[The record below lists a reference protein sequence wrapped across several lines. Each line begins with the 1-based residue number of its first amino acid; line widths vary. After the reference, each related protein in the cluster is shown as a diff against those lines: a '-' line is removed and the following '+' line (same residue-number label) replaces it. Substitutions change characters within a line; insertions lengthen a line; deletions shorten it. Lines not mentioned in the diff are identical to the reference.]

1 MEIFGQML
9 QALIDPQLV
18 IYLAVGV
25 FLGIYIGAVPGLSVT
40 MAASLLISFTYS
52 WDVLPS
58 MAAMVGIYIG
68 GVYGGSRSAIL
79 LNIPGAPAAVA
90 TALDGYP
97 LAKKGLAGQAIG
109 ITVVQSVLG
118 GLIGTIILAVG
129 APALAKVALT
139 FAPRDYFLLAIMGL
153 LLIGS
158 LGSESPARGVM
169 SAAIGIFIGFI
180 GMDSQTGH
188 MRFVIGPSGS
198 LFRTYMTLGVS
209 YVVVM
214 IGLFGMSEA
223 LMQLRDLSV
232 KPVKQKVDKI
242 VPGWKNILKY
252 LPLSIRT
259 SLMGTFIGA
268 LPGTGGDIAAL
279 MAYDHAKR
287 TTKDPETPF
296 GEGALEGLVACES
309 ANNAAIGGAC
319 IPMLTLGIPGDAV
332 TAIMLGAM
340 YIHGLNPGPLLMK
353 NSADVFWYI
362 IGAMFVGNIFLLI
375 FGFTG
380 IKLFTKIV
388 EVPKHILM
396 PIIIILSVV
405 GAFSINNNLM
415 DVYWMLAFGVLGYI
429 MKLYH
434 LPVAPTILGII
445 LVDLIELNFRR
456 AAVTVGNSITAL
468 LTDLVSHPI
477 SLVLLVVIIGM
488 SLSSAGVFQKI
499 RAKFPSGAQAKGSKA

>member
-1 MEIFGQML
+1 MEIFSHMI

-18 IYLAVGV
+18 LYLGVGV

-52 WDVLPS
+52 WDVLPA
-58 MAAMVGIYIG
+58 MAAMIGIYIG

-109 ITVVQSVLG
+109 VTVVQSVLG
-118 GLIGTIILAVG
+118 GLIGTIVLAFG
-129 APALAKVALT
+129 APALSKIAVT

-153 LLIGS
+153 LLVGS
-158 LGSESPARGVM
+158 LGSESTARGIL

-180 GMDSQTGH
+180 GLDSQTGH
-188 MRFVIGPSGS
+188 LRFVLGTKGS
-198 LFRTYMTLGVS
+198 DTWTYMMLGVN

-223 LMQLRDLSV
+223 LMQLRDMSI

-242 VPGWKNILKY
+242 VPGWKNVIKY

-259 SLMGTFIGA
+259 SLLGTFIGA

-287 TTKDPETPF
+287 TTRNPETPF
-296 GEGALEGLVACES
+296 GEGAIEGLVACES

-332 TAIMLGAM
+332 TAIMIGAM
-340 YIHGLNPGPLLMK
+340 YIHGLQPGPLMMK
-353 NSADVFWYI
+353 TSADVFWYI
-362 IGAMFVGNIFLLI
+362 IGAMFVGNFFLLI
-375 FGFTG
+375 LGFTG
-380 IKLFTKIV
+380 IKLFAKIV
-388 EVPKHILM
+388 EVPSTSSC
-396 PIIIILSVV
+396 P
-405 GAFSINNNLM
+405 
-415 DVYWMLAFGVLGYI
+415 
-429 MKLYH
+429 
-434 LPVAPTILGII
+434 
-445 LVDLIELNFRR
+445 
-456 AAVTVGNSITAL
+456 
-468 LTDLVSHPI
+468 
-477 SLVLLVVIIGM
+477 
-488 SLSSAGVFQKI
+488 LSSFSPWWVLS
-499 RAKFPSGAQAKGSKA
+499 PSTTASWTFIG

>member
-1 MEIFGQML
+1 MEIFGHML

-158 LGSESPARGVM
+158 LGSDSPARGVM

-380 IKLFTKIV
+380 IKVFSKIV
-388 EVPKHILM
+388 EIPKEILM
-396 PIIIILSVV
+396 PIIILLSVV
-405 GAFSINNNLM
+405 GAFSINNSIM
-415 DVYWMLAFGVLGYI
+415 DVYWMIAFGILGYV

-434 LPVAPTILGII
+434 FPVGPTVLGII
-445 LVDLIELNFRR
+445 LSDLLELNFRR
-456 AAVTVGNSITAL
+456 AATMTNNSLPVL
-468 LTDLVSHPI
+468 LVDLVSHPV
-477 SLVLLVVIIGM
+477 SLVLLVFVVCMAIT
-488 SLSSAGVFQKI
+488 SSAPYKRW
-499 RAKFPSGAQAKGSKA
+499 RAKK

>member
-1 MEIFGQML
+1 MEIFSHML

-52 WDVLPS
+52 WEVLPA
-58 MAAMVGIYIG
+58 MAAMIGIYIG

-118 GLIGTIILAVG
+118 GLIGTVILAFG
-129 APALAKVALT
+129 APALAKVAVT

-153 LLIGS
+153 LLVGS
-158 LGSESPARGVM
+158 LGSESTARGIL

-180 GMDSQTGH
+180 GLDSQTGH
-188 MRFVIGPSGS
+188 VRFVVGS
-198 LFRTYMTLGVS
+198 KGSQTWTYMMLGVN

-223 LMQLRDLSV
+223 LMQLRDMTV

-242 VPGWKNILKY
+242 VPGWKNIIKY

-259 SLMGTFIGA
+259 SLLGTFIGA

-287 TTKDPETPF
+287 TTKNPETPF
-296 GEGALEGLVACES
+296 GEGAIEGLVACES

-332 TAIMLGAM
+332 TAIMIGAM
-340 YIHGLNPGPLLMK
+340 YIHGLQPGPLMMK
-353 NSADVFWYI
+353 TSADVFWYI

-375 FGFTG
+375 LGFTG
-380 IKLFTKIV
+380 IKLFAKIV

-405 GAFSINNNLM
+405 GAFSINNSIM
-415 DVYWMLAFGVLGYI
+415 DVYWMIGFGILGYI

-434 LPVAPTILGII
+434 IPVAPTILGII

-456 AAVTVGNSITAL
+456 AALTVGNSIPKL
-468 LTDLVSHPI
+468 LLDFVSHPI
-477 SLVLLVVIIGM
+477 SLVLTVVIVGM
-488 SLSSAGVFQKI
+488 VLSSCGVFRKL
-499 RAKFPSGAQAKGSKA
+499 KEKLGKKA

>member
-1 MEIFGQML
+1 MEILGYML
-9 QALIDPQLV
+9 QALIDPQLLFF
-18 IYLAVGV
+18 LAAGV

-52 WDVLPS
+52 WEVLPA
-58 MAAMVGIYIG
+58 MAAMIGIWIG

-90 TALDGYP
+90 TGLEGYP
-97 LAKKGLAGQAIG
+97 LAQKGLAGQAIG

-118 GLIGTIILAVG
+118 GFIGTIVLALG
-129 APALAKVALT
+129 APYIARFAMT
-139 FAPRDYFLLAIMGL
+139 FAPRDYFLLAVMGL
-153 LLIGS
+153 LLVGS
-158 LGSESPARGVM
+158 LGTESPARGVM

-180 GMDSQTGH
+180 GLDSQTGH
-188 MRFVIGPSGS
+188 LRFVVGPSGS
-198 LFRTYMTLGVS
+198 SVRTYLMLGVS

-223 LMQLRDLSV
+223 LMQLRDLTTT
-232 KPVKQKVDKI
+232 PVKQKVDKI
-242 VPGWKNILKY
+242 VPGWKNVIRY

-259 SLMGTFIGA
+259 SLMGTLIGA

-296 GEGALEGLVACES
+296 GEGAIEGLVACES
-309 ANNAAIGGAC
+309 SNNAAVGGAC
-319 IPMLTLGIPGDAV
+319 IPMLTMGIPGDAV

-340 YIHGLNPGPLLMK
+340 YIHGLNPGPLLM
-353 NSADVFWYI
+353 NASADVFWYI

-380 IKLFTKIV
+380 IKLFTKVV

-405 GAFSINNNLM
+405 GAFSINNSLM
-415 DVYWMLAFGVLGYI
+415 DVYWMVGFGLLGYV
-429 MKLYH
+429 MKLFH
-434 LPVAPTILGII
+434 MPVAPTILGII

-456 AAVTVGNSITAL
+456 AATTVGGSFTAL
-468 LTDLVSHPI
+468 VVDLLTHPV
-477 SLVLLVVIIGM
+477 SLVLLLVIVGM
-488 SLSSAGVFQKI
+488 VLSSTGVLRKLT
-499 RAKFPSGAQAKGSKA
+499 RGSVKTPK

>member
-1 MEIFGQML
+1 MEIFGHML

-158 LGSESPARGVM
+158 LGSESTARGVM

-380 IKLFTKIV
+380 IKLFAKIV

-405 GAFSINNNLM
+405 GAFSINSSIM
-415 DVYWMLAFGVLGYI
+415 DVYWMIAFGILGYV
-429 MKLYH
+429 MKLYKF
-434 LPVAPTILGII
+434 PVGPTVLGII
-445 LVDLIELNFRR
+445 LSDLLELNFRR
-456 AAVTVGNSITAL
+456 AATMTNNSIPAL
-468 LTDLVSHPI
+468 LADLVSHPV
-477 SLVLLVVIIGM
+477 SLVLLVFVICM
-488 SLSSAGVFQKI
+488 AVTSSGRYK
-499 RAKFPSGAQAKGSKA
+499 RWQAKRAAAKK

>member
-1 MEIFGQML
+1 MEIFGHML

-139 FAPRDYFLLAIMGL
+139 FAPRDYFLLAVMGL

-158 LGSESPARGVM
+158 LGSESTARGVM

-198 LFRTYMTLGVS
+198 LFRTYMSLGVS

-223 LMQLRDLSV
+223 LIQLRDLSV

-388 EVPKHILM
+388 EVPKYILM

-434 LPVAPTILGII
+434 FPVAPTILGII

-468 LTDLVSHPI
+468 LADLVSHPI
-477 SLVLLVVIIGM
+477 SLVLLVVIVAM
-488 SLSSAGVFQKI
+488 CLSSSGVFQKI
-499 RAKFPSGAQAKGSKA
+499 RAKASSGARAKGSKA

>member
-1 MEIFGQML
+1 MEIFGHML
-9 QALIDPQLV
+9 QALVDPQLV

-380 IKLFTKIV
+380 IKVFSKIV
-388 EVPKHILM
+388 EIPKEILM
-396 PIIIILSVV
+396 PIIILLSVV
-405 GAFSINNNLM
+405 GAFSINNSIM
-415 DVYWMLAFGVLGYI
+415 DVYWMIAFGILGYV

-434 LPVAPTILGII
+434 FPVGPTVLGII
-445 LVDLIELNFRR
+445 LSDLLELNFRR
-456 AAVTVGNSITAL
+456 AATMTNNSLPAL
-468 LTDLVSHPI
+468 LVDLVSHPV
-477 SLVLLVVIIGM
+477 SLVLLVFVVCMAIT
-488 SLSSAGVFQKI
+488 SSGPYKRW
-499 RAKFPSGAQAKGSKA
+499 RAKR

>member
-1 MEIFGQML
+1 MEIFGHML

-380 IKLFTKIV
+380 IKAFSKIV
-388 EVPKHILM
+388 EIPKEILM
-396 PIIIILSVV
+396 PIIILLSVV
-405 GAFSINNNLM
+405 GAFSINNSIM
-415 DVYWMLAFGVLGYI
+415 DVYWMIAFGILGYV

-434 LPVAPTILGII
+434 FPVGPTVLGII
-445 LVDLIELNFRR
+445 LSDLLELNFRR
-456 AAVTVGNSITAL
+456 ADTTVGNSLPAL
-468 LTDLVSHPI
+468 LTDIVSHPV
-477 SLVLLVVIIGM
+477 SLVLAVFVICMAIT
-488 SLSSAGVFQKI
+488 SSSPYK
-499 RAKFPSGAQAKGSKA
+499 RWKAKH